1 MENRR
6 DFVRFF
12 SELKARYLIKDDTRG
27 WKECT
32 ITNASLKGMGINF
45 PTYEDIY
52 MGSILFLVISV
63 PTELV
68 PVNVRG
74 KLQWTKKKAP
84 HLVGGIEYP
93 ELLDDKKFSK
103 LGLF

>member
-1 MENRR
+1 
-6 DFVRFF
+6 
-12 SELKARYLIKDDTRG
+12 
-27 WKECT
+27 
-32 ITNASLKGMGINF
+32 
-45 PTYEDIY
+45 

-74 KLQWTKKKAP
+74 ELKWTKKKAP

>member
-1 MENRR
+1 
-6 DFVRFF
+6 
-12 SELKARYLIKDDTRG
+12 
-27 WKECT
+27 
-32 ITNASLKGMGINF
+32 
-45 PTYEDIY
+45 
-52 MGSILFLVISV
+52 MGSTLFLVISA

-74 KLQWTKKKAP
+74 ELKWTKKKVH